1 MADDKDDLLGDIRAA
16 ISENAGGGDDGN
28 SIRSDESSVGSSQ
41 GERVSDTGDR
51 SRRNLPDG
59 GVRSEDSAQRARD
72 ETGRFAKAEEGKARE
87 TLSIKE
93 KPQGTTPSDGKV
105 PDSTAVAT
113 TAPAATDA
121 KPETIAPP
129 TEWKG
134 AGKVK
139 WDRLPREIQSELR
152 DVYQAA
158 SAERAEMAPLKELF
172 DTNREFL
179 VNQAGS
185 IPAAMTQLMQ
195 FARMSVDNPQALIQH
210 IARSTGINLAAL
222 SGQPSQG
229 APQTQPGPTADIAQL
244 VQQQLEPIL
253 GQFRQQS
260 LNQEIS
266 KIQAFRDDP
275 KNPYFNDVA
284 PRIEGLLKAGAAKD
298 LQDAYDQAIWADPA
312 IRQQLLGAQAE
323 EAKRTHAAEVTRANQ
338 ARAASLRGSPLPG
351 AAVNGTGGQN
361 STVHD
366 DVRAAMYAQE

>member
-1 MADDKDDLLGDIRAA
+1 MADDDKDDLMGDIRAA
-16 ISENAGGGDDGN
+16 MQENAGGDDDAVSGAQGSPTGGEESPTSGREEGGGDTT
-28 SIRSDESSVGSSQ
+28 RVRDES
-41 GERVSDTGDR
+41 
-51 SRRNLPDG
+51 
-59 GVRSEDSAQRARD
+59 
-72 ETGRFAKAEEGKARE
+72 GRFAKTSEGKARE
-87 TLSIKE
+87 TLSLKE
-93 KPQGTTPSDGKV
+93 KPEGQPGEPGPK
-105 PDSTAVAT
+105 AVANAMSPPP
-113 TAPAATDA
+113 APDAT

-129 TEWKG
+129 AEWKG

-172 DTNREFL
+172 DVNREFL
-179 VNQAGS
+179 INQAGS

-210 IARSTGINLAAL
+210 IARSSGINLAAVA
-222 SGQPSQG
+222 GQPSQG

-260 LNQEIS
+260 LQQEIS

-275 KNPYFNDVA
+275 KHPYFNDVA

-312 IRQQLLGAQAE
+312 IRQQLLTAQAE
-323 EAKRTHAAEVTRANQ
+323 EAKRTQAAEVAKANQ

-351 AAVNGTGGQN
+351 AAVNGAANQN
-361 STVHD
+361 SSVHD
-366 DVRAAMYAQE
+366 DVRAAFYAQE